1 MFHCYS
7 RSKLFHGK
15 INCKKLNLF
24 IHRYNKIIINFLSIK
39 QEVRD
44 RQRGDNTMPFFE
56 PVGSTSDGEG
66 EGTLGKKKPPPVAP
80 KKYRD
85 SADDR
90 LSDMVSTGP
99 GVAAWGG
106 G

>member
-1 MFHCYS
+1 
-7 RSKLFHGK
+7 
-15 INCKKLNLF
+15 
-24 IHRYNKIIINFLSIK
+24 
-39 QEVRD
+39 
-44 RQRGDNTMPFFE
+44 MPFFE

-106 G
+106 GR

>member
-1 MFHCYS
+1 
-7 RSKLFHGK
+7 
-15 INCKKLNLF
+15 
-24 IHRYNKIIINFLSIK
+24 
-39 QEVRD
+39 
-44 RQRGDNTMPFFE
+44 MPFFE

>member
-1 MFHCYS
+1 MDGQSFYQYTGI
-7 RSKLFHGK
+7 L
-15 INCKKLNLF
+15 
-24 IHRYNKIIINFLSIK
+24 IIKTCTDFYFLQ

-56 PVGSTSDGEG
+56 SVGSTSDGES

-85 SADDR
+85 SQDDR
-90 LSDMVSTGP
+90 LGDMVSS
-99 GVAAWGG
+99 VRAWLHGG
-106 G
+106 H